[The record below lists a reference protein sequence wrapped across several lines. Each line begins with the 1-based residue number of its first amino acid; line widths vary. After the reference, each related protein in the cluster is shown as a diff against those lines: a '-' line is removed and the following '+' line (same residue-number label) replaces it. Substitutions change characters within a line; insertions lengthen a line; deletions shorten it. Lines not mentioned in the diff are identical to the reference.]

1 MALTHLTAPAQW
13 QTIDFVSDLHLQQT
27 DATWHSFEQYL
38 HSTPAD
44 AIFLLGDIL
53 ELWAGDD
60 ALQHPELA
68 FERQLV
74 ATLQTVSRNKSLYFM
89 RGNRDFLVG
98 NAFCQAAGLTL
109 LDDPCT
115 LEIPC
120 ADATAAPTRI
130 LLSHGDALCL
140 DDTAYMQFR
149 AQVRNPAWQQQFL
162 QQPLEQRLQLAR
174 QLRQQSSMRKTTL
187 GVEGYADVDATQA
200 AQWLQTHQCSL
211 LLHGHTHR
219 PGEHALPSANPSAP
233 LSRMVLSDWDLSATP
248 PRGQIVRGR
257 IVRGQ
262 IAHAQSA
269 NAQSANAHVRWQR
282 LDVL

>member
-68 FERQLV
+68 FERQLA

-140 DDTAYMQFR
+140 DDTATCNFAPKCATLLGNNNFYNSHWSNACNSR
-149 AQVRNPAWQQQFL
+149 ANCA
-162 QQPLEQRLQLAR
+162 
-174 QLRQQSSMRKTTL
+174 SK
-187 GVEGYADVDATQA
+187 A
-200 AQWLQTHQCSL
+200 ACAKQHW
-211 LLHGHTHR
+211 
-219 PGEHALPSANPSAP
+219 A
-233 LSRMVLSDWDLSATP
+233 
-248 PRGQIVRGR
+248 
-257 IVRGQ
+257 
-262 IAHAQSA
+262 
-269 NAQSANAHVRWQR
+269 
-282 LDVL
+282 

>member
-74 ATLQTVSRNKSLYFM
+74 TTLQTVSRNKSLYFM

-98 NAFCQAAGLTL
+98 ESFCQAARLTL

-115 LEIPC
+115 LEIPS

-149 AQVRNPAWQQQFL
+149 AQVRNPAWQQHFL

-174 QLRQQSSMRKTTL
+174 QLRQQSSMRKTAL
-187 GVEGYADVDATQA
+187 GVEGYADVDAAQA

-219 PGEHALPSANPSAP
+219 PDEHDLPSNSPSEA
-233 LSRMVLSDWDLSATP
+233 LRRMVLSDWDLSATP
-248 PRGQIVRGR
+248 PRGQIMR
-257 IVRGQ
+257 
-262 IAHAQSA
+262 AQPTKT
-269 NAQSANAHVRWQR
+269 QVLWQR
-282 LDVL
+282 IDVR

>member
-109 LDDPCT
+109 LDDHCT
-115 LEIPC
+115 LEIAA

-248 PRGQIVRGR
+248 PRGQIVRG
-257 IVRGQ
+257 Q